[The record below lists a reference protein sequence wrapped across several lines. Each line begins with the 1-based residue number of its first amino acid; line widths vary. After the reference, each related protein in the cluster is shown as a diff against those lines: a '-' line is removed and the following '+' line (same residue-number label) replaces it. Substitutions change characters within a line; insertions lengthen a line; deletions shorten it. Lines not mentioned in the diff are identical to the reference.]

1 MPARKKGDV
10 SVNVE
15 FRSCLPP
22 DSFSATCASSGSSGE
37 DGSHSPKKERAMV
50 KSFLFKVG
58 LLVVAMGV
66 SFWAIAD
73 DRPKAPIAAVMDEPL
88 AERPPRLPD
97 SSQQTPKIH
106 EVVSGTRGIQ
116 QDQHLVD
123 LNQASAEELEALPGI
138 GAVLAQRVIALRTST
153 GGFRA
158 VEDLREVKGIGA
170 KKFNRIKSLVMVS
183 ISGPQGTKQREL

>member
-1 MPARKKGDV
+1 
-10 SVNVE
+10 
-15 FRSCLPP
+15 
-22 DSFSATCASSGSSGE
+22 
-37 DGSHSPKKERAMV
+37 MV

-73 DRPKAPIAAVMDEPL
+73 DRPKAPITAVMDEPL
-88 AERPPRLPD
+88 AERPPRHSD
-97 SSQQTPKIH
+97 SSQETPKIH
-106 EVVSGTRGIQ
+106 EVVSQTRGIQ

-158 VEDLREVKGIGA
+158 VEDLREVRGIGA
-170 KKFNRIKSLVMVS
+170 KKFNRIKSLVTVS

>member
-1 MPARKKGDV
+1 
-10 SVNVE
+10 
-15 FRSCLPP
+15 
-22 DSFSATCASSGSSGE
+22 
-37 DGSHSPKKERAMV
+37 MV

-58 LLVVAMGV
+58 LLIVAMGV

-73 DRPKAPIAAVMDEPL
+73 VDRPKAPIAAVMEEPV
-88 AERPPRLPD
+88 AERPPRPSD
-97 SSQQTPKIH
+97 FSQEPPKIH
-106 EVVSGTRGIQ
+106 EVVSQTPGIQ
-116 QDQHLVD
+116 QGQHLLD

-170 KKFNRIKSLVMVS
+170 KKFNRIKSLVTIA
-183 ISGPQGTKQREL
+183 ISEPQGTKQREL

>member
-1 MPARKKGDV
+1 
-10 SVNVE
+10 
-15 FRSCLPP
+15 
-22 DSFSATCASSGSSGE
+22 
-37 DGSHSPKKERAMV
+37 MV

-58 LLVVAMGV
+58 LLIVAMGV

-73 DRPKAPIAAVMDEPL
+73 DDRPKAPIAAVMEEPV
-88 AERPPRLPD
+88 AERPPRPSD
-97 SSQQTPKIH
+97 FSQEPPKIH
-106 EVVSGTRGIQ
+106 EVVSQTPGIQ
-116 QDQHLVD
+116 QGQHLLD

-170 KKFNRIKSLVMVS
+170 KKFNRIKSLVTIA
-183 ISGPQGTKQREL
+183 ISEPQGTKQREL

>member
-1 MPARKKGDV
+1 
-10 SVNVE
+10 
-15 FRSCLPP
+15 
-22 DSFSATCASSGSSGE
+22 
-37 DGSHSPKKERAMV
+37 MV
-50 KSFLFKVG
+50 KSFLIMMG

-73 DRPKAPIAAVMDEPL
+73 DRPKDSIAAVMDEPL
-88 AERPPRLPD
+88 IERPPRSSD
-97 SSQQTPKIH
+97 SSRQTPKIH
-106 EVVSGTRGIQ
+106 EVVSETRGIQ
-116 QDQHLVD
+116 QAQHLVD

-138 GAVLAQRVIALRTST
+138 GAVLAQRAIALRTSR

>member
-1 MPARKKGDV
+1 
-10 SVNVE
+10 
-15 FRSCLPP
+15 
-22 DSFSATCASSGSSGE
+22 
-37 DGSHSPKKERAMV
+37 MV

-66 SFWAIAD
+66 SLWAIAD
-73 DRPKAPIAAVMDEPL
+73 DRPKAPSAAIMDEPL
-88 AERPPRLPD
+88 AERPPRPSD
-97 SSQQTPKIH
+97 SSQETPKIH
-106 EVVSGTRGIQ
+106 EGVSQTRGIQ

-158 VEDLREVKGIGA
+158 VEDLREVKGIGV
-170 KKFNRIKSLVMVS
+170 KKFNRVKSLVTVS
-183 ISGPQGTKQREL
+183 ISGPQETKQREL